1 MELKSVSTIIESGL
15 CAFCGACVAVCPKEA
30 VTIDS
35 DEPVFDPEKCIE
47 CKLCTLVC
55 PVINRE
61 VEEIP
66 VLASYT
72 GRTLLEEVAKVA
84 QDGGVVTT
92 LLIQALNE
100 GIIEAAVVCQLSEKE
115 PLKPKPLIA
124 LTEQDL
130 IASAGSKYASCP
142 SLSSL
147 RGLADKYQSI
157 AVVGVPCQV
166 RAIQFMRKRTPR
178 YAKPI
183 KLVIGLFCTESYP
196 YTMFCD
202 MLKKKMGVNPSSIIR
217 SEIKHGKFSV
227 KLRNG
232 DVRSI
237 RIKETKEYARKS
249 CLFCGDF
256 AAESADI
263 SVGSIGS
270 EEGWSTII
278 IRSQEAKDLVDRAI
292 TSGLLDVKELSDDS
306 KSFVL
311 KFVSMKKKRLM
322 KELPLKK
329 S

>member
-1 MELKSVSTIIESGL
+1 MELKSVGKIIESGL
-15 CAFCGACVAVCPKEA
+15 CAFCGACITVCPKEA

-35 DEPVFDPEKCIE
+35 DEPTFDSEKCIE

-55 PVINRE
+55 PVINRG

-66 VLASYT
+66 TLASYT

-100 GIIEAAVVCQLSEKE
+100 GMIEAAIVCHLSDKE
-115 PLKPKPLIA
+115 PLRPEPLVA
-124 LTEQDL
+124 LTKQDL
-130 IASAGSKYASCP
+130 IASAGSKYVSCP

-147 RGLADKYQSI
+147 REIVDKYKSV

-166 RAIQFMRKRTPR
+166 KAIQFMRKRAPR
-178 YAKPI
+178 YAKHI
-183 KLVIGLFCTESYP
+183 KSVIGLFCTESYP
-196 YTMFCD
+196 YTKFCD
-202 MLKKKMGVNPSSIIR
+202 MLRSKMDVDPSSVVR

-227 KLRNG
+227 KLSSG
-232 DVRSI
+232 EIHSI

-249 CLFCGDF
+249 CLYCGDF
-256 AAESADI
+256 AAESADL

-278 IRSQEAKDLVDRAI
+278 VRSQEAKDLVEKAI
-292 TSGLLDVKELSDDS
+292 ASGLLEVKELSEDS

-311 KFVSMKKKRLM
+311 KFVSMKKKRLA
-322 KELPLKK
+322 KELPL
-329 S
+329 